1 VRNVVMSIK
10 KRCKNSPRKPRTVKS
25 EDEKIYDEI
34 AKEDI
39 SRKKETELWAEY
51 LNGRRFT

>member
-1 VRNVVMSIK
+1 MSIK

-39 SRKKETELWAEY
+39 SRKKETELWAKY
-51 LNGRRFT
+51 LNGRRFS